1 MLDLVTILSYG
12 YFLVCLFL
20 GWIAAGILDFDG
32 IIKRSS
38 SKLSRFIFRLG
49 VALVLAE
56 GFRIFL
62 SFALGPFLDLLVNGN
77 SINGFKSF

>member
-1 MLDLVTILSYG
+1 MFDLATILSYG
-12 YFLVCLFL
+12 YFLVCLSL

-38 SKLSRFIFRLG
+38 TRAGRFLFRLG
-49 VALVLAE
+49 VALLLAE

-62 SFALGPFLDLLVNGN
+62 SFILGPFLDALVNQ
-77 SINGFKSF
+77 SIDGFRSL

>member
-1 MLDLVTILSYG
+1 MLDLTIVLSYG
-12 YFLVCLFL
+12 YFLICLSL
-20 GWIAAGILDFDG
+20 GWIAAGMLDFDG

-38 SKLSRFIFRLG
+38 SKAGRFLIRLG

-62 SFALGPFLDLLVNGN
+62 SFVLGPFLDALVNR
-77 SINGFKSF
+77 SLNGFKTF

>member
-1 MLDLVTILSYG
+1 MLDLTIVLSYG
-12 YFLVCLFL
+12 FFLLCFSL
-20 GWIAAGILDFDG
+20 GWIAAGMLDFDG

-38 SKLSRFIFRLG
+38 SKAGRFLIRLG

-62 SFALGPFLDLLVNGN
+62 SFVLGPFLDALVNR
-77 SINGFKSF
+77 SFNGFTAF